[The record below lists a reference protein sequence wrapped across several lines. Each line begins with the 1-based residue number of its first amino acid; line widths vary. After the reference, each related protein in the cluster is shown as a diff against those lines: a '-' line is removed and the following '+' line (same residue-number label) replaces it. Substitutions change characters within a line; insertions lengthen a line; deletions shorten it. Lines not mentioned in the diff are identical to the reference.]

1 MSTSAGVVS
10 LVLMVEF
17 CHDLFLQNTER
28 TALIR
33 LFVSGLV
40 LEVQVALM
48 RLRTWML
55 QTTSSCS
62 DHPSF
67 CRAREHAVID
77 VI

>member
-62 DHPSF
+62 DHPSS
-67 CRAREHAVID
+67 AEHESTQS
-77 VI
+77 